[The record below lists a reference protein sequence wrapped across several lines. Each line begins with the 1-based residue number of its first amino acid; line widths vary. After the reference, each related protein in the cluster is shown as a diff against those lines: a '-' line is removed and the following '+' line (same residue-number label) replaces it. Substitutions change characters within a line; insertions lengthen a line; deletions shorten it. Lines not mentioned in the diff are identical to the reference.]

1 MRLRCKRL
9 AGSVICILMSYWSD
23 KVAVVTGGS
32 RGLGRAVTSAFASAG
47 ARVVIAARD
56 PDVLARCASDLRA
69 GGADVTTVVTD
80 VTQAAQVDNMVRQAV
95 DRYGRLDVLVNNA
108 GRSTRGDIAATTA
121 EAFEELM
128 RVNFLATVRCT
139 RAALPHLLSSRGHLV
154 NIGSIAAKIAAPHL
168 GAYPATKFAV
178 AGYSQQLRLELG
190 PQGLHVLL
198 VCPGPILRTDG
209 GSRYDHVATGLPD
222 AARQPGGTSQLKP
235 IPAARVA
242 DKVLRYC
249 ERRKPELV
257 MPGKVRLLL
266 AVAQLFPS
274 LADKVIRRKP

>member
-1 MRLRCKRL
+1 
-9 AGSVICILMSYWSD
+9 MSYWSD

-32 RGLGRAVTSAFASAG
+32 RGLGRAVASAFASAG

-56 PDVLARCASDLRA
+56 PDVLARCASDLRS

-80 VTQAAQVDNMVRQAV
+80 VTQATQVDNMVQHAV

-108 GRSTRGDIAATTA
+108 GRSTRGDIAAMTP
-121 EAFEELM
+121 EAFQDLM
-128 RVNFLATVRCT
+128 QVNFLATVRCT
-139 RAALPHLLSSRGHLV
+139 RAALPHLLASGGHLV
-154 NIGSIAAKIAAPHL
+154 NMGSIAAKIAAPNL

-178 AGYSQQLRLELG
+178 AGYSHQLRLELG

-198 VCPGPILRTDG
+198 VCPGPVLRIDS
-209 GSRYDHVATGLPD
+209 GSRYDHVAAGLPD
-222 AARQPGGTSQLKP
+222 AARQPGGTSQLRP
-235 IPAARVA
+235 IPPARIA
-242 DKVLRYC
+242 NKLLRYC

-274 LADKVIRRKP
+274 LADKIIRREP